1 MQDNSFESKMQQ
13 KMDGLHIAPSD
24 AVWQQ
29 VEHTLHKE
37 KDRRWL
43 LLLLLIPVLLSVI
56 GYWAYNYGKTNKVE
70 LAKQTVADS
79 LKPENK
85 ITSEILKPS
94 DTVIHSKTEH
104 KDQLIQQRKN
114 ITTINNTVRK
124 PGNIKKD
131 LTEMEI
137 FADDKVDN
145 NIAGMYTKS
154 KLKSVLKRRA
164 KLNAT
169 INSATVADKA
179 GDEKE
184 KAIDTPNVAT
194 NKPAIVA
201 EQPVEA
207 AATLKPDSAVV
218 AIVVSKPVSDS
229 KSNAPVLV
237 KRKNENTA
245 KRKWILG
252 FEIDASKVWQ
262 DAGILESNAKSLTA
276 SPFSSGSGS
285 VAMDTSLNLS
295 PRSKIFGAGLIL
307 NRQLNNRLS
316 FNTGLLYKF
325 YAYRIINNISTYNL
339 STSGNYNLGNSMWHE
354 DAIEAHGFSVPVGI
368 TYDFFHG
375 KNSKIS
381 LNAAFQNN
389 FAFIDKSL
397 GNIAFLNR
405 KGFNPFYNSYQ
416 PMLSISPSY
425 ALGIGNGRVRAALN
439 FGYGLRSLYKANSTY
454 HLYSGGLSIIYMP
467 GKIFGRRQ

>member
-43 LLLLLIPVLLSVI
+43 LLLLLIPVLLSAI
-56 GYWAYNYGKTNKVE
+56 GYWAYNYGKANKEE

-85 ITSEILKPS
+85 ITSKILKPS
-94 DTVIHSKTEH
+94 DTVIRSKTEPN
-104 KDQLIQQRKN
+104 DQLIQQRKN
-114 ITTINNTVRK
+114 IATINNTVRK
-124 PGNIKKD
+124 PSNIKKD

-137 FADDKVDN
+137 FADDKVDD
-145 NIAGMYTKS
+145 NIAGMYPKS

-169 INSATVADKA
+169 INSATVAYKA

-207 AATLKPDSAVV
+207 AATVKSDSAVI
-218 AIVVSKPVSDS
+218 ATVVSKPGSNS

-252 FEIDASKVWQ
+252 FELDASKAWQ

-307 NRQLNNRLS
+307 SRQLNNRLS

-368 TYDFFHG
+368 AYNIYSR
-375 KNSKIS
+375 KNRQIT
-381 LNAAFQNN
+381 LNASFENN
-389 FAFIDKSL
+389 FVFIDKSMR
-397 GNIAFLNR
+397 NIALINR
-405 KGFNPFYNSYQ
+405 KGLNPFSNSYQ
-416 PMLSISPSY
+416 PMLSLSPSY
-425 ALGIGNGRVRAALN
+425 TFGIRNGSLKTGLS

-454 HLYSGGLSIIYMP
+454 HLYSGALSIIYMP
-467 GKIFGRRQ
+467 GKFFGRRQ